1 MNPYALRT
9 IRNAWQAGHYRYS
22 QHALMRRI
30 HRKISHEEIETILL
44 TGEIIEDYPDDK
56 YSPSCFDL
64 RVHRIRKDVALPSF
78 LP

>member
-1 MNPYALRT
+1 
-9 IRNAWQAGHYRYS
+9 
-22 QHALMRRI
+22 MRRI